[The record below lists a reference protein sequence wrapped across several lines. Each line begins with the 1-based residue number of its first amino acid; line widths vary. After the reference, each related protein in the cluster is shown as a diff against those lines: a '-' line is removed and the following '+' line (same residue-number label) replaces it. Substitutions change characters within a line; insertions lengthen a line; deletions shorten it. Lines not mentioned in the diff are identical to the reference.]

1 MSVSFDIS
9 LHENCAVIQL
19 SDTILSDSGITETL
33 LTVDKYITEGTNNWI
48 LDGSSLAYCNSIGL
62 NLFIRVL
69 TKSRNKGGECCVAAI
84 QPTVQ
89 KLMNLSKLN
98 EIFTSFATVT
108 DAVASFNKQ
117 A

>member
-1 MSVSFDIS
+1 MSQSFDIT
-9 LHENCAVIQL
+9 LHNSCAVIHL
-19 SDTILSDSGITETL
+19 NTNILSDSGIAETL
-33 LTVDKYITEGTNNWI
+33 AMVDKHIEEGTSNWI

-69 TKSRNKGGECCVAAI
+69 TKARSKGGECCVAAI

-98 EIFTSFATVT
+98 EIFTSFASVT
-108 DAVASFNKQ
+108 DAVASFNK
-117 A
+117 